1 MKKYKTVVFDIDN
14 TLTLLEPLLETIA
27 FYFKCTPIKAHEAQH
42 FSLAKTYGLTK
53 EQEDYFW
60 NENEWFMHA
69 GAQLARERVDKIF
82 SEYLEEDATI
92 YILIAR
98 GPEHSNITRK
108 WLDFNNMPYN
118 EVFCIGKESKVA
130 MLEELQAE
138 AIFEDNP
145 DFFFE
150 LWDKGLFPTVDG
162 FCIDYPYNQHVPCKF
177 RLHRDTAELMEAQ
190 EVLSDVYRR

>member
-92 YILIAR
+92 YILTAR

-108 WLDFNNMPYN
+108 WLNFNNMPYN
-118 EVFCIGKESKVA
+118 EVFCIGKNPKSPYLRNCKPKPFSK
-130 MLEELQAE
+130 
-138 AIFEDNP
+138 IIPTSSSNYGTK
-145 DFFFE
+145 DFFR
-150 LWDKGLFPTVDG
+150 PS
-162 FCIDYPYNQHVPCKF
+162 
-177 RLHRDTAELMEAQ
+177 TAFASIIHIISMSHASSVCTAILPN
-190 EVLSDVYRR
+190 